1 MPQDSLTPTQ
11 LGIPDSA
18 PPESA
23 LGHQFVA
30 ACLGDQDGGSGGVL
44 LELLPQPINV
54 RLERVSGDTGIVTP
68 DLLQQR
74 LARYRAL
81 TGAVEI
87 AQDRRF
93 LFREPA
99 FVALLIE
106 QDHRTELDRVRP
118 GRRHGGLAGFSVP

>member
-11 LGIPDSA
+11 LGIPDST

-74 LARYRAL
+74 PLFWLISASMARLSQVRAFLAQFNR
-81 TGAVEI
+81 G
-87 AQDRRF
+87 
-93 LFREPA
+93 
-99 FVALLIE
+99 
-106 QDHRTELDRVRP
+106 ELR
-118 GRRHGGLAGFSVP
+118 

>member
-1 MPQDSLTPTQ
+1 MIRRRPLQQQPSGPMRTDDYQCRKTRSLSHNWESPIQ
-11 LGIPDSA
+11 LRRK
-18 PPESA
+18 A

-81 TGAVEI
+81 TGA
-87 AQDRRF
+87 
-93 LFREPA
+93 
-99 FVALLIE
+99 
-106 QDHRTELDRVRP
+106 
-118 GRRHGGLAGFSVP
+118 